1 MSIYVDF
8 DTKLC
13 MQLQEGNE
21 EAFAQAF
28 TQYNRLLYAIAYRYL
43 KSGEEAEDA
52 VQHTFMKLWEERK
65 RLDLRNGLRSLL
77 YTILRHYVL
86 NELRHRTVVYEK
98 NYELAQEAEETD
110 ESYLQFYEE
119 QDLRN
124 QLLLAINK
132 LPSQKSAICKLKLR
146 QGLSNQEIA
155 ERMHLTVATVKS
167 HYTQAIKMLRRE
179 FVAMGI
185 SMLIFIGI
193 G

>member
-1 MSIYVDF
+1 MYAVAGGKRRGVCPGVYPIQPSA
-8 DTKLC
+8 LC
-13 MQLQEGNE
+13 HRLPLPQIGRRSRGRRATHVH
-21 EAFAQAF
+21 EAW
-28 TQYNRLLYAIAYRYL
+28 
-43 KSGEEAEDA
+43 
-52 VQHTFMKLWEERK
+52 V
-65 RLDLRNGLRSLL
+65 RSLL

-98 NYELAQEAEETD
+98 NYELAQETEETD
-110 ESYLQFYEE
+110 ESFLQIYEE
-119 QDLRN
+119 QDLRS

-185 SMLIFIGI
+185 NILVFIGI
-193 G
+193 A

>member
-65 RLDLRNGLRSLL
+65 RLDFRNGVRSLL

-98 NYELAQEAEETD
+98 NYELAQETEET
-110 ESYLQFYEE
+110 EFPE
-119 QDLRN
+119 R
-124 QLLLAINK
+124 
-132 LPSQKSAICKLKLR
+132 LPRTGYQRIDHRGAK
-146 QGLSNQEIA
+146 QEDQHA
-155 ERMHLTVATVKS
+155 GPVQQTFE
-167 HYTQAIKMLRRE
+167 Y
-179 FVAMGI
+179 FVFHDFF
-185 SMLIFIGI
+185 L
-193 G
+193 

>member
-21 EAFAQAF
+21 EAFSQAF